1 MQQTPKP
8 YINKFKLRHHAY
20 GTELRRN
27 MSKIILEKGTILPKP
42 IQYSDID
49 EAMYEWVDKK
59 MDLSYDGKRLSTYKL
74 YSTQR
79 ISEYIQTWKG
89 SDETNSLELNFKTV
103 TREFNPQKGEIQGNY
118 FNIPGHKNFAM
129 FYVPVLE
136 ENGVEAYDRYTM
148 KQPFGVNLLYSV
160 SIVSN
165 KMELINLM
173 NEKMLYEFSAINC
186 YISPNGHPMSMS
198 LDEISDNSEYTIDD
212 RKYYSQTYKIK
223 VRGYIIREEDYEV
236 ERVPS
241 RIVMSSHDS
250 DASGKVYKRGKNRD
264 MKVKFIHDDIEDSEK
279 YIDVCNTPLN
289 QKDKERHVEIYEE
302 TSDTRYCCDEG
313 AQRYTNKLIK
323 FIIDF
328 EECLKEVSFICDKE
342 AVMTEV
348 ETENVY
354 DFKLFINDELMDLD
368 NEIKFFEGD
377 KIDVKISRDNDF
389 KSSKLT
395 LVAYDPNESIDN
407 EHIAESP
414 LDDEIG
420 EEDIYVDK
428 EEKQR

>member
-173 NEKMLYEFSAINC
+173 KCFLKK
-186 YISPNGHPMSMS
+186 
-198 LDEISDNSEYTIDD
+198 T
-212 RKYYSQTYKIK
+212 
-223 VRGYIIREEDYEV
+223 
-236 ERVPS
+236 
-241 RIVMSSHDS
+241 
-250 DASGKVYKRGKNRD
+250 
-264 MKVKFIHDDIEDSEK
+264 
-279 YIDVCNTPLN
+279 N
-289 QKDKERHVEIYEE
+289 Q
-302 TSDTRYCCDEG
+302 
-313 AQRYTNKLIK
+313 
-323 FIIDF
+323 
-328 EECLKEVSFICDKE
+328 
-342 AVMTEV
+342 
-348 ETENVY
+348 
-354 DFKLFINDELMDLD
+354 
-368 NEIKFFEGD
+368 
-377 KIDVKISRDNDF
+377 
-389 KSSKLT
+389 
-395 LVAYDPNESIDN
+395 
-407 EHIAESP
+407 
-414 LDDEIG
+414 
-420 EEDIYVDK
+420 
-428 EEKQR
+428 